1 MHMGTD
7 PTQERPLNCRWPF
20 KSMSFDEMLV
30 DLASIM
36 VNAARQPESSINF
49 FCCNTESQGSRGSH
63 WMSAVFE
70 VIAPEIGR
78 RGGQQAARSAQK
90 NRTMRAMK
98 RRRAGENK
106 PVGPDCDLAS
116 STNEK
121 EGERGGEFS

>member
-1 MHMGTD
+1 MTKPD
-7 PTQERPLNCRWPF
+7 RPLNGRWPF
-20 KSMSFDEMLV
+20 KCTSFDDMLV
-30 DLASIM
+30 DLAKIT
-36 VNAARQPESSINF
+36 VNAARQPESSITF
-49 FCCNTESQGSRGSH
+49 FCCNAESHSSDGRSGGFH

-78 RGGQQAARSAQK
+78 RGGQQAARSAHK